1 MTGVSSVQL
10 ADRQVL
16 ERNDGAQVCWLLAG
30 ELLLCALRALLR
42 GATHMWRSIHAIL
55 HHVCAARVSSR
66 LSAALGTGKGGI
78 LVYHQIITKLNKVE
92 HAPARPC
99 SNPCPARFPRLLQ

>member
-16 ERNDGAQVCWLLAG
+16 ERNDGAQVCLVTCWRVAALCPARTCTRCYTHVAKHTCYLAPG
-30 ELLLCALRALLR
+30 TC
-42 GATHMWRSIHAIL
+42 HP
-55 HHVCAARVSSR
+55 R
-66 LSAALGTGKGGI
+66 LSAALGTGEGGI
-78 LVYHQIITKLNKVE
+78 LVYHQIITKLHKVE